1 MFGYLNELTPK
12 HIKVPFQVIKNYK
25 RESIIWVVCVIFLGQ
40 IGIILNYFLQ
50 IFFKSKS
57 LIDGVVINFWLALK
71 SDFLNGNYYIFSIS
85 LMASSLC
92 ALIVSFLYD
101 DASRFKSLKFFTML
115 FLGCGI
121 ATCALIHALV
131 QLNTDK
137 SVNLFIPIY
146 IFQGIGYLT
155 SILVSVYAA
164 CLLRLDFENIIHQE
178 LDDFYH
184 KKSDNESEEMMSYA
198 ENATEGPDGE
208 KM

>member
-1 MFGYLNELTPK
+1 MFRYLNDLTPK

-25 RESIIWVVCVIFLGQ
+25 RESFIWLICVIFLGQ

-57 LIDGVVINFWLALK
+57 LIDGVVINFWSAFK
-71 SDFLNGNYYIFSIS
+71 ADFLNGNYYIFSIS

-92 ALIVSFLYD
+92 ALMVSFLYD
-101 DASRFKSLKFFTML
+101 EASRFKSLKFFTML
-115 FLGCGI
+115 FLGSGI
-121 ATCALIHALV
+121 AICALIHALV
-131 QLNTDK
+131 QLNSDNR
-137 SVNLFIPIY
+137 VNLFIPVY

-164 CLLRLDFENIIHQE
+164 CLLRLDFKNSIHQE
-178 LDDFYH
+178 LDDLFH
-184 KKSDNESEEMMSYA
+184 QKSDKESDDMMNNA
-198 ENATEGPDGE
+198 ENATQGPDGE